1 MTPKQGEKTLA
12 QLEACRQQ
20 LRQELTQVERQIMQ
34 TRQEV
39 RALETRIALLS
50 RNQKRAA

>member
-20 LRQELTQVERQIMQ
+20 LRQELTQVERQIM
-34 TRQEV
+34 RARHDV
-39 RALETRIALLS
+39 RALEMRIALRS
-50 RNQKRAA
+50 RNQPRAA